1 MGTSVALTFSEQKL
15 VYILPRY
22 FCSVIRRLATE
33 EFYIAFCDD
42 SRWLLVVR
50 YLGLPVFDQTIRFL
64 VHRPD
69 RWTISRKTGQ
79 VIVQYFVQYFVLM
92 SL

>member
-1 MGTSVALTFSEQKL
+1 MARQDRISCNIELMGTSVALTFSEQKL

-42 SRWLLVVR
+42 TR
-50 YLGLPVFDQTIRFL
+50 
-64 VHRPD
+64 
-69 RWTISRKTGQ
+69 
-79 VIVQYFVQYFVLM
+79 
-92 SL
+92 